1 MIAFSKLEE
10 FIDLIPLPV
19 LVITMDEMCIDS
31 YNKSF
36 SDWTGI
42 EMNGFLKKHV
52 SHLNIWSTPDCCL
65 NFIMTLDDHHETFT
79 SEYKLIAG
87 DGKIHICNLVS
98 RVYELDDLKYLM
110 ILIEDITKLKQIEKE
125 KEKLYCEAQ
134 LTISQMMGDV
144 EFLTNLIIKER
155 MKNKYISLKDINSNF
170 PIEESRDGKKHIKV
184 NDCLITLN
192 DKEIGIIKK
201 IVEGKNTSEIA
212 SELYLAEG
220 SIRNIITEIISKL
233 MLKDKTQLAVFALKH
248 GIV

>member
-1 MIAFSKLEE
+1 MITFSKLEE

-19 LVITMDEMCIDS
+19 FVITTDEMCIDS

-36 SDWTGI
+36 SDWAGI

-52 SHLNIWSTPDCCL
+52 SHLSIWSTPDCCL
-65 NFIMTLDDHHETFT
+65 NFIMTLDDHHEAFT

-87 DGKIHICNLVS
+87 DGKIHICNLIV
-98 RVYELDDLKYLM
+98 RAYKLDYLKYLM

-125 KEKLYCEAQ
+125 KDKLYCEAQ
-134 LTISQMMGDV
+134 QTINRMTGDV

-155 MKNKYISLKDINSNF
+155 MKNKYISLKDLDSGS
-170 PIEESRDGKKHIKV
+170 PIEESGDGKKYIRV
-184 NDCLITLN
+184 NDCLVTLN
-192 DKEIGIIKK
+192 DKELSIIKK
-201 IVEGKNTSEIA
+201 IVEGKNTAEIA